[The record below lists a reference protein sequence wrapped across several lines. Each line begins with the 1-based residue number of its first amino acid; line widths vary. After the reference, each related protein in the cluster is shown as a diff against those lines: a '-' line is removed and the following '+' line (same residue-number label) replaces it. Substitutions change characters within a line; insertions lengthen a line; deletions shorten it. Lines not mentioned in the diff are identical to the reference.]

1 MSAMTTRA
9 KLTVAYLGGG
19 FSGWQRQDSQ
29 RTVQGDLEQCLDRLT
44 KGRRIAVVGAGRTD
58 AGVHAAAQVAHIDL
72 DTPIPVSA
80 LPKAMN
86 ERLRPDLRIR
96 SAVSVPASF
105 HARKS
110 AVGKHYAYRILC
122 REPDLPWL
130 GIRAAVMPRIRFP
143 ERLAAACREIPGRR
157 DWASFTVPEVA
168 ARSSV
173 RRVFRTGLRW
183 SDRGLELHFF
193 GEGFLRYQVR
203 RMVAALV
210 EVGSGRMHI
219 EDFLDLLERPT
230 PGAPLPTA
238 PARGLTLEKVYYR
251 RSPKLAP
258 EPTVVWAEDDG
269 SLW

>member
-1 MSAMTTRA
+1 MTTRA

-19 FSGWQRQDSQ
+19 FSGWQRQDRQ
-29 RTVQGDLEQCLDRLT
+29 RTVQGDLEKCLYRLT

-72 DTPIPVSA
+72 DTPIPASA
-80 LPKAMN
+80 LPRAMN
-86 ERLRPDLRIR
+86 ERLQPDLRVRAAI
-96 SAVSVPASF
+96 SVPGSF

-110 AVGKHYAYRILC
+110 AVGKHYAYRIRW
-122 REPDLPWL
+122 REPGLPWL
-130 GIRAAVMPRIRFP
+130 GIRAAVMPRIRYP
-143 ERLAAACREIPGRR
+143 ERLTEACREIPGRR

-173 RRVFRTGLRW
+173 RRVFRAELRW
-183 SDRGLELHFF
+183 SERGLELHFF

-210 EVGSGRMHI
+210 EVGSGRMRL
-219 EDFLDLLERPT
+219 EDFSDLLERPT
-230 PGAPLPTA
+230 PGAPVPTA

-251 RSPKLAP
+251 RSPKLAS
-258 EPTVVWAEDDG
+258 EPTVGGAKDDG
-269 SLW
+269 MLW